1 MTTAAM
7 SHRAMVFTDLPCTP
21 RRWTNAIS
29 SAAATQRDG
38 EIRHCV
44 NALANKHRGGTVA
57 LTLRQHRDHVLTAG
71 RTDYQAAHRIPVPAA
86 VSCLLSQIGAVSTLS
101 LHTAG

>member
-1 MTTAAM
+1 
-7 SHRAMVFTDLPCTP
+7 MVFTDLPCTP

-44 NALANKHRGGTVA
+44 NALAHKHRGGTIA
-57 LTLRQHRDHVLTAG
+57 FTLRRHRDHVLTDV

-86 VSCLLSQIGAVSTLS
+86 VSFVLAHIGAVATLS
-101 LHTAG
+101 LHTAGSIPSRATMRW